1 MPIYPR
7 PYRPGELPFL
17 TTRTYRRAQVF
28 LSPRFCRDFLQ
39 RLEEVRQKQVAHSL
53 CLSNSAAFE
62 FLYYQCPRTNTSH

>member
-28 LSPRFCRDFLQ
+28 LSPRFCRDFLE
-39 RLEEVRQKQVAHSL
+39 RLEEVRQKTN
-53 CLSNSAAFE
+53 CL
-62 FLYYQCPRTNTSH
+62 L